1 MSPGRTDGDISKCPV
16 MMGKSGAGGES
27 RSGLLGIFGGGSATP
42 TNASAKPSG
51 EASPAA
57 ASGGCPVRGLPGG
70 PPAASSGPEVLNE
83 YGEKVNPLN
92 QMPAGNQEPWP
103 GQKARLSTERV
114 ISDIPKSDGT
124 GDSWTYPSPQQFY
137 NALKRKGKG
146 ADVSEEQVDTLVAIH
161 NNMNDV
167 TWHMLLDWENY
178 QIQRGQVDGDTP
190 RLAKFMGRPFDLTPK
205 ARIKSWL
212 GYGLPF
218 DRHDW
223 EVDRGK
229 GKGTTRYVIDYYYDN
244 SKSESDAVPD
254 IGMRAKA
261 SDIQS
266 IVVDVR
272 PALDSLESVY
282 HRFRCFPERAYASF
296 QRGRPHEPDLDG
308 PGTGYETE
316 AKQKKDYIAGLA
328 AAAAAGSGLDP
339 ETVALQEKVEVKCGA
354 LVTTVPHPPP
364 QLIFPGTFLRDCLWF
379 QFGAVSAAEDDEER
393 AQTSMALNYCVSTVV
408 CPPAATAFMAALERA
423 DVSESEVETANL
435 AVSSCVEGF
444 LSKVRN
450 AGLADGLTAASPIEG
465 VTLRS
470 N

>member
-1 MSPGRTDGDISKCPV
+1 MSPGREGDISKCPV
-16 MMGKSGAGGES
+16 MMGKGGSSAGGG
-27 RSGLLGIFGGGSATP
+27 SGLLGIFGGGSAAKP
-42 TNASAKPSG
+42 ADASAKPP
-51 EASPAA
+51 EAA
-57 ASGGCPVRGLPGG
+57 AAGGCPVRGLPGG
-70 PPAASSGPEVLNE
+70 PPGAASSEPEIVNE

-103 GQKARLSTERV
+103 GQKAALSTERV
-114 ISDIPKSDGT
+114 MSDIPKSDGT
-124 GDSWTYPSPQQFY
+124 GETWTYPSPQQFY

-146 ADVSEEQVDTLVAIH
+146 ADVSEDQVDTLVAIH

-167 TWHMLLDWENY
+167 TWHMLLDWEKY
-178 QIQRGQVDGDTP
+178 HIQRGDVDGDAP

-223 EVDRGK
+223 EVDRGQ
-229 GKGTTRYVIDYYYDN
+229 GKGTSRYVIDYYYDN
-244 SKSESDAVPD
+244 SKSDDDSVPD

-282 HRFRCFPERAYASF
+282 HRFRRFPARAYESF
-296 QRGRPHEPDLDG
+296 QRGRPQEPDMDG

-328 AAAAAGSGLDP
+328 AAAVSGGNVAAAAAGGAGLDP
-339 ETVALQEKVEVKCGA
+339 ETAALQEQVEGKCGA
-354 LVTTVPHPPP
+354 L
-364 QLIFPGTFLRDCLWF
+364 
-379 QFGAVSAAEDDEER
+379 FGAVSAAEDDEER
-393 AQTSMALNYCVSTVV
+393 AQSTMALHYCVSTVV

-444 LSKVRN
+444 LSKCRN
-450 AGLADGLTAASPIEG
+450 AGLASGLTAASPIEG

-470 N
+470 DVASR